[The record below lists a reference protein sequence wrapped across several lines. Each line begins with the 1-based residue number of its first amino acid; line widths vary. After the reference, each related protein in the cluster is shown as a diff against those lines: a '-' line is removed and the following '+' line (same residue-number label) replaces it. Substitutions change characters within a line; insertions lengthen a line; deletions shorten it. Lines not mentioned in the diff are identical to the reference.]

1 MAFFK
6 FRKGGD
12 DHSATAKAP
21 DTVEAM
27 RKRAKHRLIGASILV
42 LLAVIG
48 FPILF
53 DSQPRPVPI
62 DVAIEI
68 PDKNTVAPLV
78 LKPVKPTLPQ
88 ATGLID
94 EEAPV
99 SDKPS
104 TATTTAAELPVPAT
118 VVAPVSPVTLPAVKP
133 VAVTPTPVVTPPKKE
148 TKPASESK
156 GRFVVQIG
164 AFADV
169 PKAREARMK
178 LEKAGFKTY
187 TQVIET
193 KDGRRVRVR
202 VGPFE
207 TKADATKAAD
217 KIKKLDLQTG
227 ILEL

>member
-12 DHSATAKAP
+12 DHPSNTTP
-21 DTVEAM
+21 PNSVEVM

-53 DSQPRPVPI
+53 DSQPRPI
-62 DVAIEI
+62 TEDVAIQI
-68 PDKNTVAPLV
+68 PDKNTVSPLSV
-78 LKPVKPTLPQ
+78 KPVKPVP
-88 ATGLID
+88 ARASGVI
-94 EEAPV
+94 EEESVVSDMPTPPDPAPV
-99 SDKPS
+99 
-104 TATTTAAELPVPAT
+104 E
-118 VVAPVSPVTLPAVKP
+118 VVAPKAEPQAAPVRSA
-133 VAVTPTPVVTPPKKE
+133 APTPAPVGPKKE
-148 TKPASESK
+148 TKAASESK

-227 ILEL
+227 VLEL